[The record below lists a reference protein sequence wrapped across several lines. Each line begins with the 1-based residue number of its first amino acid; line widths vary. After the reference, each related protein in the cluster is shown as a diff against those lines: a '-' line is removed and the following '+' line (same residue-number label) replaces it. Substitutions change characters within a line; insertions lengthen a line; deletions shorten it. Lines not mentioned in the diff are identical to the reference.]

1 VRDTT
6 EGVPTFARFVP
17 EGTIC
22 GAVSVT
28 RVKPGNARI
37 ERRGH
42 PDKLRCR
49 HTWIR
54 QRGAR
59 ADDEERQTPAT
70 CKAKAAPA
78 DKARAVRHS
87 RRREAPAFES
97 QREGL
102 AVDARARTTV
112 G

>member
-17 EGTIC
+17 EGAIC
-22 GAVSVT
+22 EAVLVM
-28 RVKPGNARI
+28 RVKPGSTHR
-37 ERRGH
+37 EVRH

-59 ADDEERQTPAT
+59 VDDEGKIKE
-70 CKAKAAPA
+70 
-78 DKARAVRHS
+78 
-87 RRREAPAFES
+87 E
-97 QREGL
+97 
-102 AVDARARTTV
+102 
-112 G
+112 